1 MSIKW
6 VDITNGKTNQKKFL
20 LYISKNNDDAPPFN
34 FQGMLR
40 KTQHHRA
47 SMKRNSTEDGGSPI
61 NGNIVFSS
69 SSMRQN
75 FDFDENDNLPPP
87 VAPRLKPKAPPVP
100 SERKLSFGECTLLG
114 GDDALHNIGTYIQE
128 EIHPGVML
136 EGYAVEL

>member
-1 MSIKW
+1 
-6 VDITNGKTNQKKFL
+6 
-20 LYISKNNDDAPPFN
+20 
-34 FQGMLR
+34 MLR

-47 SMKRNSTEDGGSPI
+47 SMKRNSMEDGGSPI
-61 NGNIVFSS
+61 NGNIVYSS
-69 SSMRQN
+69 SSMKQN

-87 VAPRLKPKAPPVP
+87 VAPRLKPVAPPVP
-100 SERKLSFGECTLLG
+100 SQRKLSFGESTLLG